1 MSRKL
6 LANWSY
12 NATFVSR
19 ERAKLVDET
28 SRERRDPHEPTARRV
43 LFCDCYSGLFG
54 SLRSLRVS
62 SFFLSRSLS
71 PSGHLR
77 LFRSVPRDIPR
88 FPLALFLSS
97 CRVESVSVVTAAARR
112 SPNKYWPFAMR
123 FAANASKRTSS
134 VSRQFKRTSKIDQLY
149 REDIAEFIV

>member
-1 MSRKL
+1 VSRKL
-6 LANWSY
+6 VANWSY
-12 NATFVSR
+12 NSRFVSR
-19 ERAKLVDET
+19 EGAKLWDKT

-88 FPLALFLSS
+88 FPLALSLSP

-112 SPNKYWPFAMR
+112 SPNKYCPFATR
-123 FAANASKRTSS
+123 FAVLPPRESHQLRDSKRTSG
-134 VSRQFKRTSKIDQLY
+134 IDKLY
-149 REDIAEFIV
+149 REGIAKSIV